1 MTDSKMTCSEMNQ
14 LFATHFKVREK
25 PWPEI
30 TEVKKDYVKIELETG
45 PAQMR
50 PGGFINGPT
59 QMALADQ
66 VAYAVIFTRLGA
78 VTMAMTSNLNIDFL
92 RPCKGEKLI
101 AEGEMIKLGRSLALI
116 SVTLKGSDNERL
128 SSRATVTY
136 VLPKGA

>member
-1 MTDSKMTCSEMNQ
+1 MTESKMTCSEMNQ
-14 LFATHFKVREK
+14 LFAAHFTVREK

-30 TEVKKDYVKIELETG
+30 TVVKKDYVKIELETG

-50 PGGFINGPT
+50 PGNFINGPT
-59 QMALADQ
+59 QMALADH

-92 RPCKGEKLI
+92 RPCKGKKLI

-116 SVTLKGSDNERL
+116 SVTLRGSDNERP

-136 VLPKGA
+136 VLPKES